1 MTDLLHPRHRA
12 LAEIELLISEAET
25 VRSRYQV
32 DVDRLGAAGAGGRRA
47 AVLLRL
53 AEDRLEQLRRSRA
66 VLIGGEPELP
76 A

>member
-1 MTDLLHPRHRA
+1 
-12 LAEIELLISEAET
+12 
-25 VRSRYQV
+25 V
-32 DVDRLGAAGAGGRRA
+32 RRA

-76 A
+76 S